1 MIAMRRR
8 GVKGGGGVKERGHK
22 RGGGEARDLEC
33 DFAKNLAAVV
43 PAWDGFAGTQRQ
55 ICQ

>member
-8 GVKGGGGVKERGHK
+8 GVKGGGVKERGEK